1 MRKISILF
9 LCFFILTQS
18 FGQTQRKV
26 STYFLA
32 QYNHTQQDYTIG
44 NNPWGM
50 GLGLQ
55 AFLNNKTKFKPTIE
69 ITADIYLEDDK
80 VLRSNPDGSIPEN
93 GNDVGSMTNL
103 LIGSSFHPNHN
114 IYISFVAGPSFIDDQ
129 TLFAI
134 KPSLGFYFSKTQ
146 RLTVKL
152 SYINVFN
159 RTKIIKEDFSSIS
172 LAFGLK
178 LF

>member
-1 MRKISILF
+1 MRKMLIIF
-9 LCFFILTQS
+9 LCCFIFSNS
-18 FGQTQRKV
+18 FGQKQRIV
-26 STYFLA
+26 STYLLA
-32 QYNHTQQDYTIG
+32 QYNHTQRDYTLG

-93 GNDVGSMTNL
+93 GNDVGGMTNL
-103 LIGSSFHPNHN
+103 LIGSSFHPNQD
-114 IYISFVAGPSFIDDQ
+114 IYVSFVAGPSFIGDQ

-159 RTKIIKEDFSSIS
+159 RTKIVNEDFSSIS
-172 LAFGLK
+172 LALGLK